1 MSKYAPDL
9 REEDT
14 DAAIPQKLYFLSN
27 GAVEEL
33 EIDNL
38 EPPLVCDFQFAH
50 KATGKFIIFSK
61 NEQIE
66 GDISGGKLVVKARR
80 LMYDKKIFCKILLEE
95 KAGNEKHGAVLLD
108 NKPIVQNPSRV
119 VYQYEDTNDLEM
131 LDLDS
136 RQIIP
141 KLKGVKESSH
151 MSNSN
156 INVN

>member
-1 MSKYAPDL
+1 
-9 REEDT
+9 
-14 DAAIPQKLYFLSN
+14 
-27 GAVEEL
+27 
-33 EIDNL
+33 
-38 EPPLVCDFQFAH
+38 
-50 KATGKFIIFSK
+50 
-61 NEQIE
+61 
-66 GDISGGKLVVKARR
+66 
-80 LMYDKKIFCKILLEE
+80 MYDKKIFCKILLEE